1 MRGRALAVL
10 SPAEKVKVG
19 CSGWSYK
26 DWAGPFYS
34 KNLPAKD
41 YLRFYSRVFDCVE
54 IDSSFYRIPNQF
66 MIEQWK
72 RVTPEGFIF
81 SPKLSKKITHDNKLE
96 DFESTLTYFYSVVGK
111 LGPKLGPIVAQLPP
125 SVKAEKHMP
134 AMKKFVEALSP
145 KYRHSIEFRHK
156 SWFVPEVY
164 RLLEKHNVAMTWS
177 LNQYL
182 ETPPEVT
189 ADFAVLRM
197 VGEHDDITQ
206 FTGKQKERRADM
218 ERWAENI
225 KEKSESLDNAYV
237 FFNNHFAGFG
247 PESVN
252 EFRRLLGMIEMG
264 WEDKQQAPSPEDS
277 GQGTLTGF

>member
-1 MRGRALAVL
+1 
-10 SPAEKVKVG
+10 
-19 CSGWSYK
+19 
-26 DWAGPFYS
+26 
-34 KNLPAKD
+34 
-41 YLRFYSRVFDCVE
+41 VE

-134 AMKKFVEALSP
+134 AMKKFVEFLSP
-145 KYRHSIEFRHK
+145 KYKHAIEFRHK

-164 RLLEKHNVAMTWS
+164 KLLEKHNVAMTWS

-182 ETPPEVT
+182 ETPAEVT

-218 ERWAENI
+218 ERWAENV
-225 KEKSESLDNAYV
+225 KEKTESLDNAYV

-252 EFRRLLGMIEMG
+252 EFRRLLGMIEMD
-264 WEDKQQAPSPEDS
+264 WKDKQQTPSPEDS

>member
-1 MRGRALAVL
+1 MAPWSVTSVKPSSAWNTPCGCAIAIAVIL
-10 SPAEKVKVG
+10 VSPG
-19 CSGWSYK
+19 
-26 DWAGPFYS
+26 D
-34 KNLPAKD
+34 
-41 YLRFYSRVFDCVE
+41 
-54 IDSSFYRIPNQF
+54 
-66 MIEQWK
+66 
-72 RVTPEGFIF
+72 
-81 SPKLSKKITHDNKLE
+81 
-96 DFESTLTYFYSVVGK
+96 SVVGK

-134 AMKKFVEALSP
+134 AMKKFVEFLSP
-145 KYRHSIEFRHK
+145 KYKHAIEFRHK

-164 RLLEKHNVAMTWS
+164 KLLEKHNIAMTWS

-182 ETPPEVT
+182 ETPAEVT

-218 ERWAENI
+218 ERWAENV
-225 KEKSESLDNAYV
+225 KEKTESLDNAYV

-252 EFRRLLGMIEMG
+252 EFRRLLGMIEMD
-264 WEDKQQAPSPEDS
+264 WDKERDS
-277 GQGTLTGF
+277 GPKQGTLTGF

>member
-1 MRGRALAVL
+1 ML
-10 SPAEKVKVG
+10 SPAENVKVG

-26 DWAGPFYS
+26 DWVGPFYS

-66 MIEQWK
+66 MIDQWK

-81 SPKLSKKITHDNKLE
+81 SPKLPKKITHDNKLE

-111 LGPKLGPIVAQLPP
+111 LGPKLGPIVVQLPP
-125 SVKAEKHMP
+125 SVKVEKQMP
-134 AMKKFVEALSP
+134 AMKKFVEFLSP

-156 SWFVPEVY
+156 SWFIPEVY
-164 RLLEKHNVAMTWS
+164 KLLANRNIAMTWS

-182 ETPPEVT
+182 ETPAEVT

-197 VGEHDDITQ
+197 VGEHDDISQ
-206 FTGKQKERRADM
+206 FTGKQKERKADL

-252 EFRRLLGMIEMG
+252 EFRRLLGMIEMD
-264 WEDKQQAPSPEDS
+264 WKDKQQAPSPEDS

>member
-1 MRGRALAVL
+1 L

-34 KNLPAKD
+34 KDLPAKD
-41 YLRFYSRVFDCVE
+41 YLGFYSRVFDCVE

-125 SVKAEKHMP
+125 SVKVEKHMP
-134 AMKKFVEALSP
+134 AMKKFVEFLSP
-145 KYRHSIEFRHK
+145 KYKHSIEFRHK
-156 SWFVPEVY
+156 SWFIPEVY
-164 RLLEKHNVAMTWS
+164 KLLADHNIAMTWS

-182 ETPPEVT
+182 ETPAEVT

-197 VGEHDDITQ
+197 VGEHDDISQ
-206 FTGKQKERRADM
+206 FTGKQKERKADL

-225 KEKSESLDNAYV
+225 KEKSESLDSAYV

-252 EFRRLLGMIEMG
+252 EFRRLLGMIEMD
-264 WEDKQQAPSPEDS
+264 WKDKQQAPSPEDS

>member
-1 MRGRALAVL
+1 M

-34 KNLPAKD
+34 KDLPAKD
-41 YLRFYSRVFDCVE
+41 YLGFYSRVFDCVE

-125 SVKAEKHMP
+125 SVKVEKHMP
-134 AMKKFVEALSP
+134 AMKKFVEFLSP
-145 KYRHSIEFRHK
+145 KYKHSIEFRHK
-156 SWFVPEVY
+156 SWFIPEVY
-164 RLLEKHNVAMTWS
+164 KLLADHNIAMTWS

-182 ETPPEVT
+182 ETPAEVT

-197 VGEHDDITQ
+197 VGEHDDISQ
-206 FTGKQKERRADM
+206 FTGKQKERKADL

-225 KEKSESLDNAYV
+225 KEKSESLDSAYV

-252 EFRRLLGMIEMG
+252 EFRRLLGMIEMD
-264 WEDKQQAPSPEDS
+264 WKDKQQAPSPEDS